1 MGERAQ
7 QIVDAAL
14 DLLESEG
21 REAMSM
27 RGIAERVGIR
37 APSLYKHFP
46 DKAAVEIALIT
57 VGFEAAAE
65 ALEVAEA
72 RDASVTSVALAYRRF
87 ALSRPHLYRLT
98 TTQPLPREALP
109 EGLEARAAGP
119 ITRVVGGDPDLA
131 RAAWAFTHGMIM
143 LELDGRFPRGANL
156 DGAWQAGCDA
166 FAGRV
171 ARGATGE
178 VAAAKSTRE

>member
-14 DLLESEG
+14 DILESDG

-46 DKAAVEIALIT
+46 DKAAVETALIT

-65 ALEVAEA
+65 VLEAAEA
-72 RDASVTSVALAYRRF
+72 ADPSVTSVALAYRRF
-87 ALSRPHLYRLT
+87 ALARPHLYRLT
-98 TTQPLPREALP
+98 TNQPLPREALP

-143 LELDGRFPRGANL
+143 LELDGRFPPGANL

-166 FAGRV
+166 FARQV
-171 ARGATGE
+171 A
-178 VAAAKSTRE
+178 K